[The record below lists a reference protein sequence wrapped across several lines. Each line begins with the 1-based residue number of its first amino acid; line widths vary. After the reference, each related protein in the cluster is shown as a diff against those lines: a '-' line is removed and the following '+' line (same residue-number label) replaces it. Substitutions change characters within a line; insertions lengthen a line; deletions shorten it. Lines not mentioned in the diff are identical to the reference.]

1 MIKGVNEYQFSE
13 LKKGSMVP
21 QYLLKECVFVC
32 GGGDKKHLSDEGVQ
46 FNSTA
51 NYSLLNHQKSKKST
65 SLLSSFNKKTPKIL

>member
-32 GGGDKKHLSDEGVQ
+32 GGGIRNTSQMRECNLIAPQ
-46 FNSTA
+46 TTA
-51 NYSLLNHQKSKKST
+51 S
-65 SLLSSFNKKTPKIL
+65 